1 MKRIGWVFCAAALF
15 AANLGVAEEAPSPIA
30 PAEMAAPSSS
40 AVPGADQAEPL
51 APVPPEPPVIAVP
64 PPAPAETPVPAIPP
78 AAAPFPAAPPV
89 PPAPSTTPA
98 VPVPAFPAAAA
109 PFPVAPPVPPAPST
123 TPAVQVP
130 AMPAAAPPPGAPPA
144 AVTPPSVSPPG
155 APPAVATPPAVSPFG
170 APPAVAPPPA
180 VSPVRRQP
188 AAAPAQAPASAT
200 GGGPG
205 FFVKFN
211 NADIYEVIHTL
222 GRTAG
227 INYLI
232 DPRVR
237 GVVNVHTQ
245 GVVHKDGALD
255 LLFAIL
261 RVNGA
266 TAVKEG
272 DTYHIIPMTDAK
284 MEPLLP
290 TFPGDNAAKTSSNQV
305 IMRAF
310 PLQYIAV
317 AEMAKVIKPFLSAG
331 GEAVEV
337 GRANILL
344 VTDTAANLDKTSR
357 LVELFDSEV
366 FRAAGMKLFK
376 LKVLDPEEMAKNL
389 DNIFSA
395 LDFSA
400 TRGTKP
406 AGINFVPI
414 PRLYSLLVVSASPKT
429 MEDVEKWIGELD
441 RVGGGASRT
450 VYRYRVKYGKVKDVA
465 SVLEKLYP
473 RKTASLAPDKSTE
486 FKPAVGLG
494 LPGQASFPSQT
505 PAAGQPAQTPAA
517 GQPAQTAAKAAK
529 GEAEVSSQPFDIIP
543 DEATN
548 SLILRA
554 SLSEYADALEIL
566 KAVDVY
572 PQQVLLEVLVGEV
585 NLKDDL
591 RLGIDWTWTGTG
603 GGYNQ
608 SATLSP
614 GSLPGLNNFTYLIE
628 KTGRLT
634 AAFRSLAEDGRASVI
649 SSPSVIATNGKKSKI
664 NVVDQIPITTSVLN
678 SATNPP
684 VTTTT
689 VEYRD
694 VGVILTFTPFIND
707 LGLVTLEIEQ
717 EVSDVNT
724 IAAGTNPTFFKR
736 SISTNLVASQD
747 QSIVAG
753 RLVEG
758 AEVARPERTAVV
770 LQDPHHRV
778 GLRVA
783 GGQRQPERAAD
794 LHHTAR
800 DPQRGGG
807 DPAQPGLRGAGQ
819 PAEGPDEGDAGHPAE
834 GPAGL
839 AGAGPDEG
847 HPPAPTRPRPKRRR
861 SKVPPGS
868 YPAGQVARKRM
879 RLVHDDALAADEHV
893 RGNPDHPVRP
903 GRLSLFV
910 EENRVPDRA
919 RLDRPLD
926 LFPGLPEIESEKP
939 ASSP

>member
-1 MKRIGWVFCAAALF
+1 MKRIGWMICAAALF
-15 AANLGVAEEAPSPIA
+15 AANLGVAAEAPAVA
-30 PAEMAAPSSS
+30 PTDMAPPSISGP
-40 AVPGADQAEPL
+40 PGADHPESL
-51 APVPPEPPVIAVP
+51 VPVPPPPPVTAVP
-64 PPAPAETPVPAIPP
+64 PPAPPATPVPP
-78 AAAPFPAAPPV
+78 
-89 PPAPSTTPA
+89 
-98 VPVPAFPAAAA
+98 FPAAAA
-109 PFPVAPPVPPAPST
+109 PFPPVPSAPPAPSVTAVPPPAPPVTAVPPPPSPVTPVPPAPSSM
-123 TPAVQVP
+123 PAVQVP
-130 AMPAAAPPPGAPPA
+130 DGAAPPPPAPPSAGYPFRRQPPA
-144 AVTPPSVSPPG
+144 A
-155 APPAVATPPAVSPFG
+155 AVSPTP
-170 APPAVAPPPA
+170 APSPAI
-180 VSPVRRQP
+180 
-188 AAAPAQAPASAT
+188 

-290 TFPGDNAAKTSSNQV
+290 MFPGDKAPKTSSNQV

-317 AEMAKVIKPFLSAG
+317 AEMSKVIKPFLSAG

-344 VTDTAANLDKTSR
+344 VTDTTANLDKTAH

-389 DNIFSA
+389 DNIFGA

-400 TRGTKP
+400 RGAKP

-429 MEDVEKWIGELD
+429 MVDVEKWIGELD
-441 RVGGGASRT
+441 RTGGGAARSI
-450 VYRYRVKYGKVKDVA
+450 YRYRVKFGKVKDVA
-465 SVLEKLYP
+465 AVLEKLYP
-473 RKTASLAPDKSTE
+473 RKTAPGKATE
-486 FKPAVGLG
+486 FKPVVGLG

-505 PAAGQPAQTPAA
+505 PPAGQPS
-517 GQPAQTAAKAAK
+517 QTAAKPAKDAK
-529 GEAEVSSQPFDIIP
+529 GETEVQSQPFDIIP

-554 SLSEYADALEIL
+554 SLSEYAEALEIL
-566 KAVDVY
+566 NTVDVY

-585 NLKDDL
+585 NLNDDL
-591 RLGIDWTWTGTG
+591 RLGIDWAWTNQGSTW
-603 GGYNQ
+603 NQ
-608 SATLSP
+608 AATLTNA
-614 GSLPGLNNFTYLIE
+614 LPGLNNFSYLIE

-649 SSPSVIATNGKKSKI
+649 SSPSVIATNGKQSKI
-664 NVVDQIPITTSVLN
+664 NVVDQIPITTSILN

-707 LGLVTLEIEQ
+707 AGLVTLEIEQ

-724 IAAGTNPTFFKR
+724 LAPGENPTFFKR
-736 SISTNLVASQD
+736 SISTNLVASED
-747 QSIVAG
+747 QSIVLG
-753 RLVEG
+753 GLVK
-758 AEVARPERTAVV
+758 ERKSLNRSGLPWFYKIPIIGWIFGSQTDSVSRNE
-770 LQDPHHRV
+770 LLIFITPRV
-778 GLRVA
+778 IRSVEQGIQLSRAFEERVA
-783 GGQRQPERAAD
+783 Q
-794 LHHTAR
+794 LKAR
-800 DPQRGGG
+800 MKETQGIRLKVTPVLPVP
-807 DPAQPGLRGAGQ
+807 DPASGI
-819 PAEGPDEGDAGHPAE
+819 
-834 GPAGL
+834 
-839 AGAGPDEG
+839 
-847 HPPAPTRPRPKRRR
+847 PPTGT
-861 SKVPPGS
+861 PP
-868 YPAGQVARKRM
+868 Q
-879 RLVHDDALAADEHV
+879 
-893 RGNPDHPVRP
+893 
-903 GRLSLFV
+903 
-910 EENRVPDRA
+910 
-919 RLDRPLD
+919 
-926 LFPGLPEIESEKP
+926 
-939 ASSP
+939 

>member
-1 MKRIGWVFCAAALF
+1 MVG
-15 AANLGVAEEAPSPIA
+15 SP
-30 PAEMAAPSSS
+30 PP
-40 AVPGADQAEPL
+40 AEPL
-51 APVPPEPPVIAVP
+51 
-64 PPAPAETPVPAIPP
+64 
-78 AAAPFPAAPPV
+78 
-89 PPAPSTTPA
+89 
-98 VPVPAFPAAAA
+98 
-109 PFPVAPPVPPAPST
+109 
-123 TPAVQVP
+123 
-130 AMPAAAPPPGAPPA
+130 
-144 AVTPPSVSPPG
+144 
-155 APPAVATPPAVSPFG
+155 
-170 APPAVAPPPA
+170 PA
-180 VSPVRRQP
+180 VSPVRP
-188 AAAPAQAPASAT
+188 PLPSSGA
-200 GGGPG
+200 GPG

-211 NADIYEVIHTL
+211 NADLYEVIHTL

-245 GVVHKDGALD
+245 GVVRKDGALD

-266 TAVKEG
+266 TAIKEG
-272 DTYHIIPMTDAK
+272 ETYHIVPMVEAK

-290 TFPGDNAAKTSSNQV
+290 VFPGDNAAKTASNEV

-337 GRANILL
+337 ARANILL
-344 VTDTAANLDKTSR
+344 VTDTSANLEKTAR

-366 FRAAGMKLFK
+366 FRAAGMRLFQ
-376 LKVLDPEEMAKNL
+376 LKYLDPEEMAKNL
-389 DNIFSA
+389 ENIFGA

-400 TRGTKP
+400 RGGKP

-441 RVGGGASRT
+441 RTGGGASRS
-450 VYRYRVKYGKVKDVA
+450 VHRYRVKYGRVKDIA
-465 SVLEKLYP
+465 AVLERLYP
-473 RKTASLAPDKSTE
+473 SRTAPVADKKTE
-486 FKPAVGLG
+486 FKSAVSQ
-494 LPGQASFPSQT
+494 LPGQASFPTQT
-505 PAAGQPAQTPAA
+505 PPAGQPGGAGAA
-517 GQPAQTAAKAAK
+517 AAARTAK
-529 GEAEVSSQPFDIIP
+529 GETEVSMQPFDIIP

-554 SLSEYADALEIL
+554 SLSEYADALEIH

-591 RLGIDWTWTGTG
+591 KLGIDWQWTNRGGT
-603 GGYNQ
+603 YNQ
-608 SATLSP
+608 TATLPMAPTLATNTFS
-614 GSLPGLNNFTYLIE
+614 YLIE

-634 AAFRSLAEDGRASVI
+634 AAFRALAEDGRASVL

-707 LGLVTLEIEQ
+707 YGLVTLEIEQ

-724 IAAGTNPTFFKR
+724 IASGSNPTFFKR

-747 QSIVAG
+747 QSIVLG
-753 RLVEG
+753 GLVKERKSLDRTGLPWFYKIPVIGWIFGSRADSISRNELLIFITPRVIRSVEEG
-758 AEVARPERTAVV
+758 IQLSRDFEERVSQLKARMRET
-770 LQDPHHRV
+770 Q
-778 GLRVA
+778 GLRLKV
-783 GGQRQPERAAD
+783 QPV
-794 LHHTAR
+794 L
-800 DPQRGGG
+800 P
-807 DPAQPGLRGAGQ
+807 
-819 PAEGPDEGDAGHPAE
+819 
-834 GPAGL
+834 
-839 AGAGPDEG
+839 
-847 HPPAPTRPRPKRRR
+847 
-861 SKVPPGS
+861 
-868 YPAGQVARKRM
+868 
-879 RLVHDDALAADEHV
+879 
-893 RGNPDHPVRP
+893 
-903 GRLSLFV
+903 
-910 EENRVPDRA
+910 VPDPTK
-919 RLDRPLD
+919 DIP
-926 LFPGLPEIESEKP
+926 PPNLPRQ
-939 ASSP
+939 